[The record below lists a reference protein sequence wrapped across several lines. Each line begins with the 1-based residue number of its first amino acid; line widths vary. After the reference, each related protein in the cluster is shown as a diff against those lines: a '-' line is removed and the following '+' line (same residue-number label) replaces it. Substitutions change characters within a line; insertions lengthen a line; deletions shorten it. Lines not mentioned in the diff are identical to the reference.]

1 MIELKNKAEEYA
13 TGKLGVA
20 LDKVIAQAYVDGYRD
35 GYQDCEKEVSADLRF
50 GKTDFVDLGL
60 KSKTLWSADY
70 EPDGEEIKYLPYD
83 DAARYSLPTKEQFK
97 ELLDNCHWEFRYV
110 NSTSREYTCI
120 GPNGNHIVFHSR
132 GYKLAGT
139 KRDFEK
145 IFFWIKSDTEDSTKE
160 AVYLYYD
167 SKEIKELT
175 EMFSGNM
182 LPLRLVRK

>member
-1 MIELKNKAEEYA
+1 MIELNEKAGIYAEENVINILKEAFAKVYA
-13 TGKLGVA
+13 
-20 LDKVIAQAYVDGYRD
+20 DGYRD
-35 GYQDCEKEVSADLRF
+35 GYKDREEEIPVDL
-50 GKTDFVDLGL
+50 KSNQTDFVDLGL

-70 EPDGEEIKYLPYD
+70 EQDGEEIKYLPYD

-145 IFFWIKSDTEDSTKE
+145 ILFWIKSDTEDSTKE
-160 AVYLYYD
+160 AVYLYYH

>member
-1 MIELKNKAEEYA
+1 MKELKDMAAQYAAEN
-13 TGKLGVA
+13 TNSFLSQV
-20 LDKVIAQAYVDGYRD
+20 LAQAFADGYRV
-35 GYQDCEKEVSADLRF
+35 GYHDREEEIPIDLRN

-70 EPDGEEIKYLPYD
+70 ESDGEEIKYLPYD

-160 AVYLYYD
+160 AVYLYYH